1 MEVAIEIVRAR
12 GHENVKGLHK
22 STLEVTREDYLTPR
36 GDCIIGVAADKAAA
50 TLSPEVKDI
59 LRDDRTK
66 VILLLYCDGA
76 WDIIVARGSS
86 KLVLGDEKRIIVR
99 RSSYIEPATI
109 AINAD
114 KAARDVSRDL
124 VRKLR
129 SGDTELLV
137 IIVAVRP

>member
-1 MEVAIEIVRAR
+1 MDVAIEIVRAK
-12 GHENVKGLHK
+12 GHENVRCFHK
-22 STLEVTREDYLTPR
+22 STLEVTREDHLTPR

-50 TLSPEVKDI
+50 TLSPEVKDV
-59 LRDDRTK
+59 LRDDRAK

-76 WDIIVARGSS
+76 LDIIVARGSS
-86 KLVLGDEKRIIVR
+86 KLVLSDEKRIIVR

-114 KAARDVSRDL
+114 KAARDINRDL

-129 SGDTELLV
+129 SGGAELLV